1 MKPIEKMTKA
11 IRSEF
16 VDHIVDNDNPHWA
29 AQKPDYLKEVCKKA
43 GYPDPDNAADFFAK
57 AASRAALL
65 ALAEAELPREAEGR
79 ELSIMDHAV
88 FRAML
93 RTIFRDCDQ

>member
-1 MKPIEKMTKA
+1 MKPIETM
-11 IRSEF
+11 
-16 VDHIVDNDNPHWA
+16 
-29 AQKPDYLKEVCKKA
+29 AQAYVEAEPCSANYETMSTSQKKVINS
-43 GYPDPDNAADFFAK
+43 GL
-57 AASRAALL
+57 RAALL
-65 ALAEAELPREAEGR
+65 ALAEADLPVAAEGR